1 MFRKVVSGK
10 RRGRRYTVLPR
21 SCGSYLRV
29 RLRNR
34 WVRVEVSRKLCFER
48 VRKVFFCKVSLIMLA
63 CCLVLACVAWLLEMM
78 SPVPRERQT
87 S

>member
-10 RRGRRYTVLPR
+10 RRGRRYTALPR

-48 VRKVFFCKVSLIMLA
+48 VRKCFLRGFLDHVGMLS
-63 CCLVLACVAWLLEMM
+63 CFGMCGMVVGDDEP
-78 SPVPRERQT
+78 SPPERQK